1 MKYFTIAE
9 LSNSATAKK
18 RGLDNTPSQAVVANL
33 TKLVDN
39 VLDPLREAWG
49 RPITVSSGYRSP
61 NLNVAVGGVKNS
73 QHVQGQAADLV
84 AGSRAENKSLFE
96 LILKLKLPFDQLIYE
111 KGNAQGPQ
119 WIHVSYAATNR
130 RQVLPRDIATKY
142 KSLV

>member
-1 MKYFTIAE
+1 
-9 LSNSATAKK
+9 L
-18 RGLDNTPSQAVVANL
+18 VV
-33 TKLVDN
+33 
-39 VLDPLREAWG
+39 
-49 RPITVSSGYRSP
+49 
-61 NLNVAVGGVKNS
+61 
-73 QHVQGQAADLV
+73 
-84 AGSRAENKSLFE
+84 GSRAENKSLFE

>member
-84 AGSRAENKSLFE
+84 VGGKADNYKLFQ
-96 LILKLKLPFDQLIYE
+96 LAISLKLPYDQIIWE
-111 KGNAQGPQ
+111 KSGSSTWVHISHTDMPRKQ
-119 WIHVSYAATNR
+119 I
-130 RQVLPRDIATKY
+130 LPASEAK
-142 KSLV
+142 KLKA